1 MKIGIGG
8 VSRAG
13 KTTLAKKII
22 NMFPDKKRVIL
33 HQDDY
38 INAGYDIPLIK
49 ERVDWEVPESID
61 FSRLK
66 YDFKWLSENV
76 DLVIL
81 EGIFAFYDD
90 ELNSLY
96 DMKIF
101 VDIGYKDFINRKLL
115 DKRWGYEPLW
125 YIYHIWDSYQVH
137 REEIMQMDDILVF
150 DEKNMDEID
159 MLLNGVTQANI

>member
-22 NMFPDKKRVIL
+22 NRFPGKKRVIL

-38 INAGYDIPLIK
+38 INAGYDIPQIK
-49 ERVDWEVPESID
+49 ERIDWEVPESID
-61 FSRLK
+61 FLRLK
-66 YDFKWLSENV
+66 YDFKWLSEHV
-76 DLVIL
+76 DIVIL
-81 EGIFAFYDD
+81 EGIFAFYDE
-90 ELNSLY
+90 ELNRLY
-96 DMKIF
+96 NVKIF

-125 YIYHIWDSYQVH
+125 YINHIWDSYQKH
-137 REEIMQMDDILVF
+137 REEILKMKDVIVL
-150 DEKNMDEID
+150 DEKKMENID
-159 MLLNGVTQANI
+159 SLLDDLL

>member
-22 NMFPDKKRVIL
+22 NRFPDKKRVIL

-38 INAGYDIPLIK
+38 INAGYDIPQIK
-49 ERVDWEVPESID
+49 ERINWEVPESID
-61 FSRLK
+61 FLRLK
-66 YDFKWLSENV
+66 YDFKWLSEHV
-76 DLVIL
+76 EIVIL
-81 EGIFAFYDD
+81 EGIFAFFDD
-90 ELNSLY
+90 ELNRLY
-96 DMKIF
+96 DVKLF

-125 YIYHIWDSYQVH
+125 YIHHIWDSYQEH
-137 REEIMQMDDILVF
+137 RKEILKMNDIIVL
-150 DEKNMDEID
+150 DENKMTNID
-159 MLLNGVTQANI
+159 KLLTGLL